1 MPQLRT
7 HPALGATPIA
17 TLPFHKGQAH
27 PQLAPYAG
35 ATTQGAGQ

>member
-1 MPQLRT
+1 MPQLCT
-7 HPALGATPIA
+7 HSAMGAMPIA
-17 TLPFHKGQAH
+17 TLPFHKGQTH